1 MNKKPSATSEVD
13 SIVNHKE
20 RKMDE
25 KQYKKLMDTLM
36 EIRNL
41 LILNAS
47 KSGATSPEI
56 SKILNT
62 SDSRVRQILTAT
74 GGKKK
79 KKEVSNPEE
88 GGVK

>member
-1 MNKKPSATSEVD
+1 
-13 SIVNHKE
+13 
-20 RKMDE
+20 MDE
-25 KQYKKLMDTLM
+25 KQFKKLMVVLT

-41 LILNAS
+41 LILSTS
-47 KSGATSPEI
+47 KAGAKSTEI

-79 KKEVSNPEE
+79 NEE
-88 GGVK
+88 K

>member
-1 MNKKPSATSEVD
+1 
-13 SIVNHKE
+13 
-20 RKMDE
+20 MDE
-25 KQYKKLMDTLM
+25 KQFEKLMDVLV

-47 KSGATSPEI
+47 RTGANSVEI
-56 SKILNT
+56 SKVLKT

-79 KKEVSNPEE
+79 KGPVNKNEE
-88 GGVK
+88 NN